1 MSAVGQETIV
11 LRAARAEENTR
22 RYSEIQDFIRRNALT
37 YQSLGEAIGYSVP
50 VLRQYM
56 SKLKNGKNASRY
68 IWASIKKYAEDIAYE
83 RYKSQQNELS

>member
-1 MSAVGQETIV
+1 MRAAEQETIV
-11 LRAARAEENTR
+11 LKAARVEENTR

-50 VLRQYM
+50 ALRQYM

-68 IWASIKKYAEDIAYE
+68 IWASIKKYSEDIAYE
-83 RYKSQQNELS
+83 RYKNQQNELS

>member
-1 MSAVGQETIV
+1 MSAAEQETIA
-11 LRAARAEENTR
+11 LRAVRAEANTR

-50 VLRQYM
+50 ALRQYM

-68 IWASIKKYAEDIAYE
+68 IWASIKKYSEDIAYG

>member
-1 MSAVGQETIV
+1 MRAAEQEQFV
-11 LRAARAEENTR
+11 LRASRAEENAR
-22 RYSEIQDFIRRNALT
+22 RYSEIQDFIRRNALS

-50 VLRQYM
+50 ALRQYM

-83 RYKSQQNELS
+83 RYKSQQIELS